1 MAIGV
6 KGKNV
11 QAPHLSREGATL
23 IVTPNGTPRFYGVR
37 VMPFGYSQLYA
48 IHFGQPMVLR
58 RATPKRGP
66 NPTNC
71 TLVTAPA
78 RQRHGIR
85 FGN

>member
-37 VMPFGYSQLYA
+37 VMPFGYSQLNA
-48 IHFGQPMVLR
+48 IHFGP
-58 RATPKRGP
+58 PHGS
-66 NPTNC
+66 PTRYAEAWSKSDQ
-71 TLVTAPA
+71 LHA
-78 RQRHGIR
+78 RHGTR
-85 FGN
+85 STTAWDPLR